1 MAASTRPI
9 YDIITAAI
17 AQKRN
22 PITYT
27 YVCQELAA
35 QHQIQVVPIG
45 LGSHLT
51 KLANLLD
58 RTSDRSGL
66 VIPPLTS
73 VVTRTNG
80 PPGYGVNSVFAAW
93 LRRRPG
99 TSASLLRDAAAS
111 PGNADPMPHITILA
125 QTETRHFG
133 WSAVPGLISDEEWL
147 AA

>member
-1 MAASTRPI
+1 MATLTRPI
-9 YDIITAAI
+9 FGIITAAI
-17 AQKRN
+17 QGKKN
-22 PITYT
+22 PVTYAF
-27 YVCQELAA
+27 VCQQLAA

-66 VIPPLTS
+66 LIPPLTS

-99 TSASLLRDAAAS
+99 TSASLLRDATAS
-111 PGNADPMPHITILA
+111 SGNADPMPHITTLA
-125 QTETRHFG
+125 QTETRQFD
-133 WSAVPGLISDEEWL
+133 WLAVPGLISEEEWR